1 VAEASGGEGLEAALR
16 AAAESARAALP
27 SVTVDPAA
35 FIEHVRSHLPEA
47 GGEAALA
54 SLHVADLYLACA
66 CARGDKAALDDLDRR
81 FLSQVHVHLA
91 RFGRSPDFADEVQ
104 QELRQALLVAGET
117 RRARILEYS
126 GHGPLLRWIRV
137 AAVRTAISLQRTEK
151 PTRPD
156 DMLEML
162 LPGPDPELDFIKLRD
177 RGAVR
182 TAILDAIKTLESRDL
197 GLLRLHYVELVS
209 LDKLAAVH
217 RVHRATMARWLA
229 SARDQI
235 LRRSRAL
242 LRERLKLSTSECDSL
257 IQLVRSRLEA
267 SLARALSSSSGDKK
281 KVES

>member
-1 VAEASGGEGLEAALR
+1 MVSAAPVGAVLEAALR
-16 AAAESARAALP
+16 SAAATARDSLPNVSLDAAVFVAHLK
-27 SVTVDPAA
+27 
-35 FIEHVRSHLPEA
+35 SHLPALEPL
-47 GGEAALA
+47 AALEK
-54 SLHVADLYLACA
+54 LHVGDLYLACA
-66 CARGDKAALDDLDRR
+66 CAQGNRQALEDLNRR
-81 FLSQVHVHLA
+81 FLSQVHLYLA

-104 QELRQALLVAGET
+104 QELRQALLVPKNAHGS
-117 RRARILEYS
+117 RILEYS
-126 GHGPLLRWIRV
+126 GHGPLGRWIRV
-137 AAVRTAISLQRTEK
+137 AAVRAAISLQRTEK

-156 DMLEML
+156 DVLEML

-182 TAILDAIKTLESRDL
+182 TAILDAIAELESRDL

-217 RVHRATMARWLA
+217 RVHRATMARWLSA
-229 SARDQI
+229 ARDHI

-267 SLARALSSSSGDKK
+267 SLARALSPSEK
-281 KVES
+281 ESKI